1 MIVAIQRERALSLA
15 FLGGGRRDNK
25 QLLAQRALVD
35 AALAK
40 AREVWSDQGSEDPD
54 QGAIQQAS
62 VALDSLVQGREA
74 VDAGKVDLVNAARL
88 YNQIIGV
95 THLAF
100 SAFDDISN
108 PEAAAET
115 RSAVALARA
124 AEFLAQEDAI
134 IGGVLAAGGFT
145 PAAYV
150 ELVQVIGI
158 QRFQFAQVIPQ
169 LPASARTAY
178 QKITSDAAYRVVVAA
193 EDSVL
198 SMKSPADHLPPEI
211 AAWREAFP
219 AVGLSISAFYAE
231 QQARTVAAYDPLART
246 AIVKVAAT
254 GGIGLMAIVITIL
267 LSIHVGQ
274 SLIGRLARLRNEVI
288 ELAEHQLPTTVTR
301 LRHGETV
308 DVAAEVPQL
317 DFGNDEIGE
326 VGMAFNAVRHT
337 AVASAVE
344 EARMRE
350 GMSKVFL
357 NIAHRSQSL
366 LHRQLAA
373 LDAMERR
380 TTKPTELQELFR
392 IDHMAARMRRHA
404 EDLVLLAGSA
414 PTRRWRKP
422 APVIDLLRG
431 AVSEVE
437 GYERVRID
445 TTAEAAVHGRCVVDL
460 VHLLAELIE
469 NATSFSPPHT
479 PVRLTGQRVPNGY
492 VIEVEDRGVGL
503 AADVIATANQR
514 LANPPAFDPANS
526 TQLGLFVVSKLAK
539 RHAIRVVLQPSPY
552 GGLTAVV
559 FLPSDLV
566 VDPAAEAAD
575 AASGLVG
582 QGSSE
587 PSQATASGYQ
597 DDADDDLPRRVR
609 QTNLSPHLMKATTE
623 EDRSLI
629 PRSPADVRSRMS
641 RLQAG
646 TLRGRAQAS
655 GDAGPG
661 WNGATL
667 GMPTQ
672 RRPDQA
678 EGEDAS

>member
-15 FLGGGRRDNK
+15 FIGGGRRDNK
-25 QLLAQRALVD
+25 QLLAQRSLLD
-35 AALAK
+35 ATLTK
-40 AREVWSDQGSEDPD
+40 TRKIWLDQGETI
-54 QGAIQQAS
+54 QNLQAIQQATI
-62 VALDSLVQGREA
+62 ALGSITQVREA
-74 VDAGKVDLVNAARL
+74 VDGGKVDLVQTIRL
-88 YNQIIGV
+88 YNQIIGT
-95 THLAF
+95 THAAF
-100 SAFDDISN
+100 GAFDDISN
-108 PEAAAET
+108 SQAAAET
-115 RSAVALARA
+115 RSAVALAIA
-124 AEFLAQEDAI
+124 AEFLAQEDAM
-134 IGGVLAAGGFT
+134 IGGVLAAGRFT
-145 PAAYV
+145 PESYV
-150 ELVQVIGI
+150 ELVQSIGI
-158 QRFQFAQVIPQ
+158 QRLLFTQAIPQ
-169 LPASARTAY
+169 LPSSARTEY
-178 QKITSDAAYRVVVAA
+178 KKIISSDAYRKVIAA
-193 EDSVL
+193 EDSL
-198 SMKSPADHLPPEI
+198 LAMKSPTDRLPQEV
-211 AAWREAFP
+211 AAWPEAFP
-219 AVGLSISAFYAE
+219 SVGLAISNFYAE

-246 AIVKVAAT
+246 ALMKVAAT
-254 GGIGLMAIVITIL
+254 GGIGLVAIILTIL
-267 LSIHVGQ
+267 LSIRVGQ

-288 ELAEHQLPTTVTR
+288 ELAEHQLPTTVAR

-337 AVASAVE
+337 AIASAVE

-380 TTKPTELQELFR
+380 TTKPTELQDLFR

-404 EDLVLLAGSA
+404 EDLVILAGSA

-445 TTAEAAVHGRCVVDL
+445 TTAEAAIHGRGVVDV

-492 VIEVEDRGVGL
+492 EIEVEDRGVGMT
-503 AADVIATANQR
+503 AAAITAANQR
-514 LANPPAFDPANS
+514 LANSPAFDPGNS
-526 TQLGLFVVSKLAK
+526 TRLGLFVVSKLAK
-539 RHAIRVVLQPSPY
+539 RHDIRVVLQPSPY

-559 FLPSDLV
+559 FLPNDLV
-566 VDPAAEAAD
+566 VD
-575 AASGLVG
+575 
-582 QGSSE
+582 
-587 PSQATASGYQ
+587 ATAEVTEATGPGPDERGEVTSNGYR
-597 DDADDDLPRRVR
+597 DDVADNLPRRIR
-609 QTNLSPHLMKATTE
+609 QTNLSPHLRRATTG
-623 EDRSLI
+623 EDRSVT

-655 GDAGPG
+655 ADAEPG

-667 GMPTQ
+667 GIPAQ